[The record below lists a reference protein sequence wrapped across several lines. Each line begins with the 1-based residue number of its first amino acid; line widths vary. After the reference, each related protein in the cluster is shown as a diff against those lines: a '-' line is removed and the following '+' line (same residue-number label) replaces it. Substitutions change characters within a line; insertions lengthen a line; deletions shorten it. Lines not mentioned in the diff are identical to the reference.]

1 MVAGDEVVVRA
12 REPSLLELRVE
23 RRERVLPAPD
33 DERPGNRRDAES
45 DERGAENPTS
55 PPHARRN
62 TLRGAHVLAGFRHA
76 GTDFLQLQNK
86 NDVI

>member
-1 MVAGDEVVVRA
+1 MRA
-12 REPSLLELRVE
+12 LFVLPRELVLLVTRVE
-23 RRERVLPAPD
+23 PGEGVLPAPD
-33 DERPGNRRDAES
+33 DERAGNRRDAES

-62 TLRGAHVLAGFRHA
+62 TPAARTYSPAFV
-76 GTDFLQLQNK
+76 TTEQDFLQVQNK